1 MATVDR
7 LGGNWIIVH
16 TTAAPDEIGGVLES
30 LETAS
35 SSNREFWTGDG
46 WAGQYGLAR
55 YFATREEAE
64 GGGRTGITQ
73 PCLSGQS

>member
-7 LGGNWIIVH
+7 LGGNWIIVRSH
-16 TTAAPDEIGGVLES
+16 TTAAPGGIGGVLES

-64 GGGRTGITQ
+64 AYLAQHWHEIE
-73 PCLSGQS
+73 

>member
-1 MATVDR
+1 MAVVDK
-7 LGGNWIIVH
+7 LGGNWIIVRSH
-16 TTAAPDEIGGVLES
+16 TTVAPDEIGGASEL

-55 YFATREEAE
+55 YFATREDAEAYLAHHWHE
-64 GGGRTGITQ
+64 ME
-73 PCLSGQS
+73 

>member
-7 LGGNWIIVH
+7 LGGNWIIVSSH
-16 TTAAPDEIGGVLES
+16 ATAAPSEIGGVLES
-30 LETAS
+30 PDTAS
-35 SSNREFWTGDG
+35 PSNREFWTGDG

-64 GGGRTGITQ
+64 AYLVQ
-73 PCLSGQS
+73 HWHAME